1 MRTTTSRKTS
11 PGEEEV
17 IEPARRVMKSE
28 KSLDDGEIE
37 PPWIVADSAPW
48 GGWASGAFYPAFQT
62 ILIDDVELVEIKMVA
77 EGEGSQSA
85 NPTETAISLDELKS
99 LRGDR

>member
-1 MRTTTSRKTS
+1 MLLSSLQQLAVRLDRRRTKPRSFLI
-11 PGEEEV
+11 V
-17 IEPARRVMKSE
+17 IRMFLR
-28 KSLDDGEIE
+28 
-37 PPWIVADSAPW
+37 
-48 GGWASGAFYPAFQT
+48 
-62 ILIDDVELVEIKMVA
+62 MVA